1 MTYNTSQWT
10 IFNYPSGAGGKVL
23 ATYFSQFNKMAHW
36 SAQTMTPTES
46 AEWYISSLPNA
57 DELWPA
63 KEIDTPWS
71 LPGISKAWPRGANT
85 TEEEFDQLVPTIK
98 NEYFHHA
105 WGQGL
110 LMPDFWHKTKRPAW
124 WTNAQWI
131 SIYVDDMDL
140 YKKLLFS
147 KIFEFKNNAVID
159 IWQRP
164 DIGTPEE
171 QERKH
176 KFKNR
181 WLWENVNSIDEY
193 FETTISKFPWYTCWD
208 FDQEPVGP
216 YITVSE
222 LFDVDKVY
230 SFMLQFEEQF
240 EQKID
245 PDFVRSIHQAW
256 VTASM
261 IKINSL

>member
-1 MTYNTSQWT
+1 MNYNTNQWT

-36 SAQTMTPTES
+36 SAQTMTPAES
-46 AEWYISSLPNA
+46 AEWYINSLPNK

-71 LPGISKAWPRGANT
+71 LPGISKAWPRGAGT
-85 TEEEFDQLVPTIK
+85 TEAEFNQLVPTIK
-98 NEYFHHA
+98 NEYFHDA
-105 WGQGL
+105 WAKGL
-110 LMPDFWHKTKRPAW
+110 TIPDFWHKTHRPVW
-124 WTNAQWI
+124 WSQANWI
-131 SIYVDDMDL
+131 SIYIDDMDL

-147 KIFEFKNNAVID
+147 KIFEFKNNTVID

-164 DIGTPEE
+164 DIGTLEE
-171 QERKH
+171 QQRKQQ
-176 KFKNR
+176 FKNQ
-181 WLWENVNSIDEY
+181 WLWENVGSIDEF

-208 FDQEPVGP
+208 FTAQPKTP
-216 YITVSE
+216 YINVSE

-230 SFMLQFEEQF
+230 NFLLQFEEQF
-240 EQKID
+240 EQAVD
-245 PDFVRSIHQAW
+245 RTFVESIHRAW